1 MDSGFLIINKKSGP
15 SSHDVISELRRITGI
30 RKIGHAGTLDPFAS
44 GVLICAVSREATK
57 RIRKFVEMEKEYK
70 AEIFLGAKSD
80 TYDRTGKISDMKIN
94 PDHLDQEFV
103 EKIVKDFIGKQKQL
117 PPMYSAV
124 KVRGKKLYEL
134 AREGKTSLRPPTDI
148 EIFDIEILAYEFPK
162 LNLKVKCSSGTY
174 IRSLAFDI
182 GEKLKCGAYL
192 NELSRT
198 KIGEFKA
205 EDAIK
210 IRDLTEDN
218 WRNFLLSPSIIKY

>member
-1 MDSGFLIINKKSGP
+1 MDSGFLVINKKSGP

-44 GVLICAVSREATK
+44 GVLVCAISREATK

-80 TYDRTGKISDMKIN
+80 TYDRTGEISDMKIN
-94 PDHLDQEFV
+94 SDHLGREFV

-198 KIGEFKA
+198 KIGEFKV

-210 IRDLTEDN
+210 IRDLTKDN